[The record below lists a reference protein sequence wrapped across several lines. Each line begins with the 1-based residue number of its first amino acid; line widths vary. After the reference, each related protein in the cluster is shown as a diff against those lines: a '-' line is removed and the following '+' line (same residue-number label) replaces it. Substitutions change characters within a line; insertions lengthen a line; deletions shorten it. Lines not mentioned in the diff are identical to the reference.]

1 MLEKT
6 PETTFQAEL
15 DLSVE
20 EFVEVLSRTSLGERR
35 PIADHAR
42 VAGMLKNADIIV
54 TARSGSRLI
63 GVSRAL
69 TDFEFCTYLSDLA
82 VDEEFQ
88 GHGIGR
94 RLIEETHRA
103 AGLKTML
110 ILIAAPQAET
120 YYPHIGM
127 QRHDSCWYISRT
139 E

>member
-82 VDEEFQ
+82 VDEV
-88 GHGIGR
+88 R
-94 RLIEETHRA
+94 
-103 AGLKTML
+103 
-110 ILIAAPQAET
+110 IL
-120 YYPHIGM
+120 H
-127 QRHDSCWYISRT
+127 QRMDFDRHL
-139 E
+139 